1 MTVVSGNEK
10 FLFIMINENRG
21 GAVQKTHRLRRVRK
35 SDFRHH
41 LFIESFGVKIGFTSN
56 TADGIE
62 DIRKMIS
69 QTLAGCSREIEA
81 TETDHHFK
89 LVRNFSGKDS
99 LYKDGEKFFT
109 QVKREHSLDPFGSK
123 LRITVAE
130 FAVEKVF
137 IHSGAVCWK
146 NKAIIFPAQTF
157 SGKTALTAALV
168 KRGAIYYSDEYAVLD
183 RDGLLHPFPKTLSI
197 RGEIDDK
204 TQVEYTV
211 ESLGG
216 KSGTKKVPVGMVLI
230 TEYKP
235 NAVWKPEILTPANG
249 IMKIIKNT
257 LPIRNDPNFVLNVLT
272 QMTNRAVIVKS
283 RRGDVEKSA
292 DSIIDF
298 FESNCLLS

>member
-1 MTVVSGNEK
+1 MTNKNSGT
-10 FLFIMINENRG
+10 L
-21 GAVQKTHRLRRVRK
+21 QKTHRSRRVRK

-62 DIRKMIS
+62 DIRKTVS
-69 QTLAGCSREIEA
+69 QTLAGCFREIEA

-109 QVKREHSLDPFGSK
+109 QVKRENSLAPFGSK

-183 RDGLLHPFPKTLSI
+183 RDGFLHPFPKTLSI

-204 TQVEYTV
+204 IQVEYTV

-216 KSGTKKVPVGMVLI
+216 KSGTKKIPVGMILI

-249 IMKIIKNT
+249 IMEIIKNT
-257 LPIRNDPNFVLNVLT
+257 LPIRNDPNFVLNVL
-272 QMTNRAVIVKS
+272 NRTVDRAAVVKS
-283 RRGDVEKSA
+283 RRGDVEKCA
-292 DSIIDF
+292 DSILDF
-298 FESNCLLS
+298 FETRILSSK